1 LTSAISAPVKP
12 NAKSEQTLAKHGER
26 CGFAE
31 LNVRAQNPMSGENE
45 ALLQTGASTHIIV
58 AATHPVFTLEANEN
72 LNHPAIREI
81 VVTDSIP
88 VSNWPRGG
96 NSFSGAD
103 SRGGDPPLHSRGI
116 NGEFIPGSHS
126 W

>member
-1 LTSAISAPVKP
+1 LASAISAPVKL

-45 ALLQTGASTHIIV
+45 ALLQPGAS
-58 AATHPVFTLEANEN
+58 
-72 LNHPAIREI
+72 
-81 VVTDSIP
+81 
-88 VSNWPRGG
+88 
-96 NSFSGAD
+96 
-103 SRGGDPPLHSRGI
+103 GGDPALHSRGI